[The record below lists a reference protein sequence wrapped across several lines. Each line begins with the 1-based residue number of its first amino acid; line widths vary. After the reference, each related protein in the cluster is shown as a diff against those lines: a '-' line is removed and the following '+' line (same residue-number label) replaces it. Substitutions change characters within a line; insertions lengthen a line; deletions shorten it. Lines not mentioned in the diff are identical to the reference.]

1 MKVAAPNS
9 AATAGSSPPAGSGV
23 VVGGGA
29 VDVGGSALVEHVA
42 STGNG
47 TRLVNE
53 ALMKLVS
60 SPLPHHVALSVHS
73 RKLWRESGTFGRC
86 P

>member
-1 MKVAAPNS
+1 MKAVPTW
-9 AATAGSSPPAGSGV
+9 AATAGSSPSAACGGNGV
-23 VVGGGA
+23 VVCGGA

-42 STGNG
+42 STGDG
-47 TRLVNE
+47 TRLINE

-60 SPLPHHVALSVHS
+60 LSVHS
-73 RKLWRESGTFGRC
+73 QKLWRESGTFGRC